1 MIFTLLSTL
10 PVLIITS
17 EIDYAEIVNSA
28 ELGEWAEGQTR
39 SLTMKEEEGMTVVV
53 EIWIQAITSIDELTN
68 DFEMDIYITET
79 WLDPALNFQ
88 QMSPC
93 KAGMWDE
100 LHVTIIFERRFI
112 WYFMQAYLPTYL
124 TIFIRQVILL
134 SA

>member
-28 ELGEWAEGQTR
+28 EL
-39 SLTMKEEEGMTVVV
+39 EEEGMTVVV